1 MLKKIIK
8 HTPVLLL
15 YLIGMGGLVI
25 ADIVIAKYYQL
36 ADVEIWA
43 FAKSVLLLAAS
54 ACILGVDQVIVR
66 EPGALKIILR
76 FLVVRGTILAI
87 IIALGLSFFSNDVS
101 GITWFF
107 LVASLSFLSF
117 MFAIYRGALKMFSAQ
132 LALNGWKF
140 VFLLLISFLI
150 GSGIGIDV
158 VLVLSIVS
166 SLLLIVFIMFSSK
179 KWLEKYKEENTKLNK
194 KQIMSQSY
202 KFVVLSLS
210 LNLSINFE
218 QIAINTIGNGES
230 SSAVFAHFTVFLP
243 LIVFLNGFVGF
254 YLGPLLRKNRENF
267 NLKNYY
273 CFSGLFVFLSV
284 ILGLVSYFMGFFA
297 FSEFY
302 SGKYIFVNEFA
313 IVTILIGALR
323 LLYSLPSSYISI
335 LGSEEALLNY
345 SKSNLLFVILFF
357 IGVMLL
363 IKLDFSVPLSVL
375 ISSLSNWCLRVGYGN
390 YLSILELR
398 KCQI

>member
-8 HTPVLLL
+8 HIPVLLL

-36 ADVEIWA
+36 AEVETWA

-87 IIALGLSFFSNDVS
+87 IIALGLNLFSNEVS
-101 GITWFF
+101 GITWFV

-140 VFLLLISFLI
+140 VFLLLVSFLI
-150 GSGIGIDV
+150 GSGIDIDI
-158 VLVLSIVS
+158 VLMISIVS
-166 SLLLIVFIMFSSK
+166 SVLLIVFIMFSSK
-179 KWLEKYKEENTKLNK
+179 NWLEIYKEENTKLNK
-194 KQIMSQSY
+194 SQIISQSY
-202 KFVVLSLS
+202 KFVILSLS

-218 QIAINTIGNGES
+218 QIAINTIGCGEN
-230 SSAVFAHFTVFLP
+230 SAVVFAHFTVFLP

-267 NLKNYY
+267 NLKYY
-273 CFSGLFVFLSV
+273 YRFAVIFIFSSVGLGF
-284 ILGLVSYFMGFFA
+284 ISYFLGMLA
-297 FSEFY
+297 FEELY
-302 SGKYIFVNEFA
+302 SGKYIFINEFA
-313 IVTILIGALR
+313 ILTILIGALR

-335 LGSEEALLNY
+335 LGSEENLLNY
-345 SKSNLLFVILFF
+345 SKSNLIFVLLFF
-357 IGVMLL
+357 VGVMSL
-363 IKLDFSVPLSVL
+363 IKLEVSVPFSVL

-390 YLSILELR
+390 YLSISELR